1 MQPLKIITPSAMI
14 RYKSVETDTLIKTI
28 QYKAK
33 QGKARQG
40 KLYMNIYREMFMLE
54 NIKKPLPLRQYINI

>member
-40 KLYMNIYREMFMLE
+40 KARKTIYE
-54 NIKKPLPLRQYINI
+54 YI